1 MRHLFLLAL
10 LAALAAIAPRAEAEH
25 FDRFVCASDYFERR
39 LCPADTARGVRLVR
53 QISDEPCVR
62 GRSWWRDE
70 RGVVVTAG
78 CAAEFETGYRD
89 DPYTWPPSVG
99 GGGYVRPE
107 RLVCKSSD
115 YRRRYCP
122 ADIRY
127 GAAALV
133 RQRSQA
139 PCVYGRTWAYDQRG
153 IWVSNGCE
161 AEFEIGYQDTAWAPG
176 RGGGRW
182 IRCES
187 RDYTHTTCPTAGR
200 SAQLVRQVSRAP
212 CIEGETWGWARR
224 GIWVDRGC
232 AADFEVF

>member
-1 MRHLFLLAL
+1 MRHLVLIAL
-10 LAALAAIAPRAEAEH
+10 LATLAAFAPRAEAQR
-25 FDRFVCASDYFERR
+25 FDRVVCSSDDYQRR
-39 LCPADTARGVRLVR
+39 FCPAETALGVRLVR
-53 QISDEPCVR
+53 QISREPCVR

-70 RGVVVTAG
+70 RGIVVTAG
-78 CAAEFETGYRD
+78 CAAEFEVGYRD
-89 DPYTWPPSVG
+89 DPYTFAPSTG
-99 GGGYVRPE
+99 AGGYVRPE
-107 RLVCKSSD
+107 RLVCKSGD

-161 AEFEIGYQDTAWAPG
+161 GEFEIGYQDKVWAPTG
-176 RGGGRW
+176 QGRW
-182 IRCES
+182 VRCES
-187 RDYTHTTCPTAGR
+187 RDYTQTRCATGGR

-212 CIEGETWGWARR
+212 CIEGQTWGWARR